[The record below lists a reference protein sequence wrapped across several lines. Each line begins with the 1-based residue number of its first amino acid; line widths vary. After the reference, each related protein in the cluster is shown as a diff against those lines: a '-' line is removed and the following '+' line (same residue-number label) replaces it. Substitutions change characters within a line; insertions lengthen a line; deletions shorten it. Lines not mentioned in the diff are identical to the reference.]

1 MEKHFPFPLDKK
13 KTLSMLS
20 SRRNKLLFILLF
32 FIEIVFSQQFPSTNF
47 STIDGLPNNSVYSIF
62 KDSRGVLWVG
72 TANGLSAIQNGGVKN
87 YYTSDGLAHNSCWA
101 IVEDVNHNM
110 WFGSHGGGLTF
121 YNGTK
126 FEVINQKK
134 GLIHNKIRRL
144 FIHKN
149 LLYIGTEFGISVL
162 DIKTHKI
169 ILSKKIIGCRKLF
182 QVMDFVEIN
191 YKIYFGTFND
201 GFWRIDLDTK
211 NIKLINHK
219 HPDIFSIYKKNDSL
233 FICHSD
239 TINKAIS
246 RISRKDYLAN
256 KYSNIHFGSSV
267 FWNFATDKRGVTYVA
282 GNGINFAT
290 GGICKISNNKTINL
304 NDIFEIDSTE
314 VWSLYYDSQTDILYV
329 GTMNKGL
336 FKVNLTEQIK
346 YYPASFYNKGKL
358 DIVCIGNIHNQNL
371 VLHKAGLLFLKQNKV
386 QNEITNEKFYDFA
399 QYSFK
404 RKHRL
409 KQYKYFDVFAKE
421 RLEAFELRGFKVIN
435 SNVWVNST
443 IGLFEVNNEGV
454 IKEYYPYSVSAF
466 GFPNPNKIIFQVAY
480 GKFSTVDN
488 FRNNLKAKEYD
499 LTSEN
504 IPRDAFNILLIHS
517 RNYIVSSS
525 NGLYTYQNDKFYSYS
540 LSKTWSEK
548 ELIQATVNDKKE
560 LVIANSFGD
569 IFIIDVSKGFK
580 IIKKIERKLLN
591 GNSISFLECYKD
603 YLFIGTEKGLNIY
616 KNGKVRLIDDEQ
628 GLATKAFTSSNIKG
642 TVLTMGTQNGY
653 FEFDF
658 KNYISTQNTA
668 RNIKITGIEVNFEA
682 INQNRFKWLSYD
694 SDKIVLPY
702 NKNTISIAFEPQN
715 VQYPNKLEYRYTVIG
730 LSNSNWSKWT
740 KDKSINLTYLPNG
753 RYKIRLETK
762 DLFSGTVSSIDILKI
777 QITPPFWKTWWFL
790 LGSFVLIGICVYSTY
805 IHRIRTIKNQ
815 ERGKA
820 EVQKRLA
827 ETKMEALQSQMNP
840 HFIFNAMNSIQNYI
854 IDNNTD
860 DALMYMGEFSKII
873 RQTLNNSSAQRI
885 VLADEIEYLQSYIT
899 LENMRFKNQ
908 VEFELIIDEE
918 LDLFETE
925 IPPMLIQPFIE
936 NVFVHAFD
944 SQSINPKLILS
955 FKQRD
960 NYLFC
965 EIIDNGKGMM
975 SGNLNKLH
983 ASKGID
989 LAKERIALFQVDNEN
1004 PITISSNPNEGT
1016 TVVLKLQID

>member
-1 MEKHFPFPLDKK
+1 
-13 KTLSMLS
+13 MLS
-20 SRRNKLLFILLF
+20 SKKNNLLFILLLF
-32 FIEIVFSQQFPSTNF
+32 VEIVFAQQLPSKNF
-47 STIDGLPNNSVYSIF
+47 STIDGLPNNSVYSIY
-62 KDSRGVLWVG
+62 KDSRGILWVG
-72 TANGLSAIQNGGVKN
+72 TANGLSAIQNGEVKN

-101 IVEDVNHNM
+101 IVEDVNHDM

-121 YNGTK
+121 YNGKK
-126 FEVINQKK
+126 FEVINQNN

-169 ILSKKIIGCRKLF
+169 ILSKKIAGCRNLF

-191 YKIYFGTFND
+191 SKIYFGTFND
-201 GFWRIDLDTK
+201 GFWQVDLETK

-219 HPDIFSIYKKNDSL
+219 QPDIFSIHKTKDSL

-239 TINKAIS
+239 NINKAIS
-246 RISRKDYLAN
+246 RISTKDYLSN
-256 KYSNIHFGSSV
+256 KDSKIHFGSSV

-290 GGICKISNNKTINL
+290 GGICKISNNKIVNL
-304 NDIFEIDSTE
+304 NAVFGVDSTE
-314 VWSLYYDSQTDILYV
+314 VWSLYYDSKADVLYV
-329 GTMNKGL
+329 GSMNKGL
-336 FKVNLTEQIK
+336 FQIDLKQQIK
-346 YYPASFYNKGKL
+346 YYAPSYYNKDKL
-358 DIVCIGNIHNQNL
+358 DIVSIGNIQNQNL
-371 VLHKAGLLFLKQNKV
+371 ILHKGGLLFLKQNKI
-386 QNEITNEKFYDFA
+386 QNEITNKRFYDFA
-399 QYSFK
+399 QYYFRTK
-404 RKHRL
+404 PQL
-409 KQYKYFDVFAKE
+409 KKCDFFTSFAKT

-435 SNVWVNST
+435 GIIWVNST
-443 IGLFEVNNEGV
+443 IGLFGLNTEG
-454 IKEYYPYSVSAF
+454 IITEYYPYSINAF
-466 GFPNPNKIIFQVAY
+466 DFPNPNKIIFQIAY
-480 GKFSTVDN
+480 GKFSTADD
-488 FRNNLKAKEYD
+488 FRNNFKAREYD

-504 IPRDAFNILLIHS
+504 IPRDAFDILPIHN

-525 NGLYTYQNDKFYSYS
+525 NGLYTYQNGKFYSYCLNKS
-540 LSKTWSEK
+540 WNEK
-548 ELIQATVNDKKE
+548 ELVHATVNDKKE
-560 LVIANSFGD
+560 LVVANSFGD
-569 IFIIDVSKGFK
+569 IFIVDISKGFK
-580 IIKKIERKLLN
+580 IVKKIDRKLLN

-603 YLFIGTEKGLNIY
+603 YLFVGTEKGLNIY
-616 KNGKVRLIDDEQ
+616 KNGKVRLIDEEQ
-628 GLATKAFTSSNIKG
+628 GLTTKAFTSSNIKG

-658 KNYISTQNTA
+658 KNYISKQNTA
-668 RNIKITGIEVNFEA
+668 RSIKITRIEVNFEA
-682 INQNRFKWLSYD
+682 INQNHFKWFGYY
-694 SDKIVLPY
+694 SDRIILPY
-702 NKNTISIAFEPQN
+702 NRNTISIGFEPQN
-715 VQYPNKLEYRYTVIG
+715 AQYPNKLEYRYRVVG

-740 KDKSINLTYLPNG
+740 KDKNVNLTYLPNG
-753 RYKIRLETK
+753 NYKIRLETK
-762 DLFSGTVSSIDILKI
+762 DLFSGAISSNDILKI
-777 QITPPFWKTWWFL
+777 QITPPFWKAWWFL
-790 LGSFVLIGICVYSTY
+790 LGSFVLICIGLY
-805 IHRIRTIKNQ
+805 IIYRNRIQKIKRE
-815 ERGKA
+815 ERAKS

-885 VLADEIEYLQSYIT
+885 ALSNEIEYLQSYIK

-908 VEFELIIDEE
+908 VEFELIIDKE

-944 SQSINPKLILS
+944 SHSINPKLVLS

-965 EIIDNGKGMM
+965 EIIDNGKGMV
-975 SGNLNKLH
+975 SVNVNKLH
-983 ASKGID
+983 TSKGIA
-989 LAKERIALFQVDNEN
+989 LAKERIALFQENNDN
-1004 PITISSNPNEGT
+1004 PITISSNPNKGT
-1016 TVVLKLQID
+1016 TIVLKLQIN